1 MHATAVVKG
10 KVVRFKLSPAL
21 ARAHRANRNK
31 TMSEQ
36 EAIAFVES
44 KRRARMLRR
53 AKPYLESRP

>member
-1 MHATAVVKG
+1 MHATAVVKEKSFG
-10 KVVRFKLSPAL
+10 SNSTGRST
-21 ARAHRANRNK
+21 HRANRNK

-44 KRRARMLRR
+44 KRRARTLRR

>member
-21 ARAHRANRNK
+21 ARVHRANSKRL
-31 TMSEQ
+31 MSAKD
-36 EAIAFVES
+36 AIAFVES